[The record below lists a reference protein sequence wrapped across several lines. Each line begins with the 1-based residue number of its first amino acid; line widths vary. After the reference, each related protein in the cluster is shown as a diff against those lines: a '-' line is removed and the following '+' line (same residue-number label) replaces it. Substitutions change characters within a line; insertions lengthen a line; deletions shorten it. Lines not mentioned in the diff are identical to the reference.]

1 MSISPNLI
9 EKFVDVLGEKF
20 VLTSLVKLNN
30 YAYDASPITAKLPT
44 CVVQPKTSEQ
54 ISLIVK
60 LCNEYKQ
67 PIIVRGAGSN
77 LCGAT
82 IPATN
87 EIIIDMKYFNEIL
100 EVDLENLTM
109 TVGAGCITNDIAI
122 KADSLGLMYPPD
134 PGSIRVSTIGGN
146 IAENSGGL
154 RGLKYGVTQ
163 DYVLGLEVVMPN
175 GDIITTGGKLTKDV
189 AGYNLTQLI
198 VGSEGTLGVVT
209 KAILKLIP
217 KPEYKKT
224 ITAYFDDL
232 GSAGDVVSDI
242 IASHIIPATL
252 EIIDKVTMQVVE
264 NHANIGLDTTKEA
277 FLLIEQDGN
286 KQVVDKEMDKIIEI
300 CQKYDAQIVIAKDA
314 DDALK
319 ISAAR
324 RNCLGAL
331 ASLAPTTL
339 LEDATVPRSKVGDFL
354 RAIEAISAE
363 FEVDI
368 YTFGHA
374 GDGNMHPTA
383 PCDIRNEEHFE
394 RVEKAFERIFE
405 VAVEMGGT
413 ITGEHGVGK
422 IKAPYLPLKAKNSLY
437 HMQLIKLALDPNNI
451 FNPSIMFET
460 GKGDKSVTK
469 KS

>member
-1 MSISPNLI
+1 MI
-9 EKFVDVLGEKF
+9 EKELLEKLRDILDESLIKTTP
-20 VLTSLVKLNN
+20 VSLVN
-30 YAYDASPITAKLPT
+30 YSYDASPIEAKLPT
-44 CVVQPKTSEQ
+44 AVLQPQTVEQ
-54 ISLIVK
+54 ISAIIK
-60 LCNEYKQ
+60 LCNQFKQ
-67 PIIVRGAGSN
+67 PVIVRGAGSN

-82 IPATN
+82 IPASN
-87 EIIIDMKYFNEIL
+87 ELIIDMKYFNQIE

-109 TVGAGCITNDIAI
+109 TVGAGVITKDIAQ
-122 KADSLGLMYPPD
+122 KAAEFDLLYPPD
-134 PGSIRVSTIGGN
+134 PGSINVSTIGGN

-163 DYVLGLEVVMPN
+163 DYILGLEVVMAN
-175 GDIITTGGKLTKDV
+175 GDIIETGGKLTKDV

-198 VGSEGTLGVVT
+198 VGSEGTLGIVT

-217 KPEYKKT
+217 MPTYKKT
-224 ITAYFDDL
+224 ITAYFQSL

-242 IASHIIPATL
+242 IAARIIPATL
-252 EIIDKVTMQVVE
+252 EIIDQMTMQVVE
-264 NHANIGLDTTKEA
+264 NHAKIGLDTSKAA
-277 FLLIEQDGN
+277 FLLIEQDGS
-286 KQVVDKEMDKIIEI
+286 KEKVDQEMEVIIEI
-300 CQKYDAQIVIAKDA
+300 CQKHNGVMEVANDSDR
-314 DDALK
+314 ALE

-354 RAIEAISAE
+354 RKIQEISQKYD
-363 FEVDI
+363 VNI

-383 PCDIRNEEHFE
+383 PCDIRDSEHFE
-394 RVEKAFERIFE
+394 RVEKAFEEIFKC
-405 VAVEMGGT
+405 AVEMGGT

-437 HMQLIKLALDPNNI
+437 HMELIKKALDPNNI
-451 FNPSIMFET
+451 LNPSIMFEV
-460 GKGDKSVTK
+460 GGDNGILEKS
-469 KS
+469 